1 MIFFRKP
8 VSTPHQVRGRLFRD
22 HALVMPDAAV
32 RMDRQYRWQRHIYDV
47 TRLPYLLGRDAL
59 IAELSP
65 PPGAHV
71 LEIGCGTGRNLIRI
85 ARAYPGVECFGID
98 VSNVML
104 ETARRS
110 IASAGFAGRIAL
122 AQADAVTADPARLFG
137 QASFE
142 RVMISYALS
151 MIPPWRAVLA
161 HAAALL
167 APQGALHLVD
177 FGDQAGL
184 PAWFKTL
191 LFRWLG
197 WFHVSVRTDL
207 KQDLKQLADTADLA
221 LRVRDLYRGYACLAQ
236 LERHS

>member
-1 MIFFRKP
+1 M
-8 VSTPHQVRGRLFRD
+8 
-22 HALVMPDAAV
+22 ADAAV

-47 TRLPYLLGRDAL
+47 TRLPYLLGRDRL
-59 IAELSP
+59 IAELKA
-65 PPGAHV
+65 PPGAQV

-85 ARAYPGVECFGID
+85 ARTYPGVACFGID

-110 IASAGFAGRIAL
+110 IASAGLAGRIRL
-122 AQADAVTADPARLFG
+122 AQADAVTADPAALFG
-137 QASFE
+137 RPAFE

-151 MIPPWRAVLA
+151 MIPPWRQVLA
-161 HAAALL
+161 HSASLL
-167 APQGALHLVD
+167 APQGALCLVD
-177 FGDQAGL
+177 FGDQAGM
-184 PAWFKTL
+184 PAGFKAL

-207 KQDLKQLADTADLA
+207 KRELAQLADTADLQ

-236 LERHS
+236 LERRSTASPS